1 MSKPEFD
8 PNKPFKSEENSK
20 PEFDSSKPFEPENSS
35 VIQGA
40 GLGQKIGSNILSFL
54 NNPIDQSLDFA
65 GGASTL
71 GSEEIGKREG
81 GLIQA
86 SLSGGQHLLHKA
98 GLAEES
104 PYYVD
109 EALKE
114 QGLKGDLQ
122 PSAYES
128 GKQIQTNKY
137 AELKAK
143 SPWLFEAGKL
153 GGGLAGFGAA
163 GEIASAGGE
172 LASGIPEIGN
182 ALERIKGF
190 KGAVTAAQEAG
201 DIGKGTAIAGRA
213 LGSAVEAAPTGA
225 VFSAA
230 ASNKDIG
237 SADYLKDVAKG
248 AATGSAIA
256 GAVSVL
262 PEIGK
267 AIGESSFG
275 RRAKEAFG
283 QGLKG
288 NLPFTQSGQAAMRS
302 GATKE
307 VESLTQ
313 DLQKGSDAL
322 GVKKQKVLSDAGD
335 NPITPSNET
344 IDSLG
349 SLETELKNNT
359 NLNSTFD
366 IQNSIK
372 EGLAKLRNNELNAED
387 ADVLRG
393 DLKSILKFDPQLKE
407 IVNPAQKSLANDIDS
422 VASGYKDANEDF
434 TNFKNL
440 YERLQ
445 TGGLNT
451 PAFGKATAKNTMVK
465 GQKVAQ
471 GLAKDTGKSIDTIEN
486 IKNTLADITKNN
498 PDVFKNAGVDP
509 NALISKLT
517 KASDIYNVAE
527 TLKTPIPKGLD
538 VTKPGTY
545 IGGTAQ
551 AASQLAGQTVPYV
564 AGLALKPLKTMSD
577 FVKLGVPELNQV
589 AQKLRSSAAY
599 KHLGDALINAGTPQK
614 RNAVIFTMMQNPG
627 VRQTLGLEA
636 GTEEQGNK

>member
-1 MSKPEFD
+1 MGWEDTIKPIERPTSGSWED
-8 PNKPFKSEENSK
+8 TIKPVES
-20 PEFDSSKPFEPENSS
+20 ENSS
-35 VIQGA
+35 VIQGE
-40 GLGQKIGSNILSFL
+40 GLGKKIGSNILSFL

-81 GLIQA
+81 GLVQA
-86 SLSGGQHLLHKA
+86 GLSGGQHLLHKA

-104 PYYVD
+104 PYYTD

-122 PSAYES
+122 PSGYEA
-128 GKQIQTNKY
+128 GKQIQANKY

-143 SPWLFEAGKL
+143 SPWLFGAGEL
-153 GGGLAGFGAA
+153 AGGFAGFGGA
-163 GEIASAGGE
+163 GELASAGGE
-172 LASGIPEIGN
+172 LASTIPEVGN
-182 ALERIKGF
+182 VLERIKGF
-190 KGAVTAAQEAG
+190 KGAVNAAQEAG
-201 DIGKGTAIAGRA
+201 DIGKGTAVAGRA
-213 LGSAVEAAPTGA
+213 LGSAVEAAPAGA
-225 VFSAA
+225 VFSAG

-237 SADYLKDVAKG
+237 SKDYLEDVAKG

-262 PEIGK
+262 PEVGK

-288 NLPFTQSGQAAMRS
+288 NLPFTQSGQEAIRGEATDVIKQNAA
-302 GATKE
+302 
-307 VESLTQ
+307 
-313 DLQKGSDAL
+313 DLQKGVKAL
-322 GVKKQKVLSDAGD
+322 GEAKGKVLADAG
-335 NPITPSNET
+335 NKSVTPSGET
-344 IDSLG
+344 INSLG
-349 SLETELKNNT
+349 NLETEFKNNT
-359 NLNSTFD
+359 NLNSTYD
-366 IQNSIK
+366 LQNQIK
-372 EGLAKLRNNELNAED
+372 EGLLKLRSNKLNAED
-387 ADVLRG
+387 ADTLR
-393 DLKSILKFDPQLKE
+393 DNLKSILKYDPQLNE
-407 IVNPAQKSLANDIDS
+407 IVTPVQKSLANDIDN
-422 VASGYKDANEDF
+422 VASGYKAANEDF

-440 YERLQ
+440 YEQLQ
-445 TGGLNT
+445 NKGLDYN
-451 PAFGKATAKNTMVK
+451 AFGKATEKNTLIK
-465 GQKVAQ
+465 GQQVAQ
-471 GLAKDTGKSIDTIEN
+471 GLAEDKGKAIDIVKGIKDKLTE
-486 IKNTLADITKNN
+486 ITKNN
-498 PDVFKNAGVDP
+498 PDVFENAGVDP
-509 NALISKLT
+509 NALVNNLT
-517 KASDIYNVAE
+517 KASDVYNVSE
-527 TLKTPIPKGLD
+527 VLKNPIPKGLD

-564 AGLALKPLKTMSD
+564 TGLALKPLKTMSD